1 MSDGGKGSAPRPF
14 SVSQEEYANRF
25 DAIFKKN
32 IKAAEEIHS
41 DKGYRLG
48 NKEDYEAFAK
58 KRQEAALDEMVRISE
73 ELGLYDNE
81 FESIHKYN
89 EETKEVKFRQTYK
102 K

>member
-41 DKGYRLG
+41 DKGYQLG
-48 NKEDYEAFAK
+48 NKEDQEAFAK
-58 KRQEAALDEMVRISE
+58 KRQESALDEMVRISE
-73 ELGLYDNE
+73 EMGLYDDE
-81 FESIHKYN
+81 FDAIHKYN
-89 EETKEVKFRQTYK
+89 EETKEVKLRQFNK
-102 K
+102 

>member
-14 SVSQEEYANRF
+14 SVSQDEYANRF

-41 DKGYRLG
+41 DKGYELG
-48 NKEDYEAFAK
+48 TKEGYEAFNK
-58 KRQEAALDEMVRISE
+58 KRQEAALDEMVRISQE
-73 ELGLYDNE
+73 MGLYDDE
-81 FESIHKYN
+81 FEEIHKYN

-102 K
+102 

>member
-14 SVSQEEYANRF
+14 SVSQDEYANRF

-41 DKGYRLG
+41 DKGYKLG
-48 NKEDYEAFAK
+48 TKEGYEAFNK
-58 KRQEAALDEMVRISE
+58 KRQEAALDEMVRISQE
-73 ELGLYDNE
+73 MGLYDDE
-81 FESIHKYN
+81 FDAIHKYN
-89 EETKEVKFRQTYK
+89 QETQEVKFRQLK

>member
-41 DKGYRLG
+41 DKGYELG
-48 NKEDYEAFAK
+48 TKDGYDAFAK
-58 KRQEAALDEMVRISE
+58 KRQEAALDEMVRISQE
-73 ELGLYDNE
+73 MGLYDDE
-81 FESIHKYN
+81 FEEIHKYN
-89 EETKEVKFRQTYK
+89 QETQEVKFRQLNK
-102 K
+102 

>member
-14 SVSQEEYANRF
+14 SVSQKEYANRF

-41 DKGYRLG
+41 DKGYELG
-48 NKEDYEAFAK
+48 TKEGYDAFAK

-73 ELGLYDNE
+73 EMGLYDDE
-81 FESIHKYN
+81 FDAIHKYN
-89 EETKEVKFRQTYK
+89 EETKEVKLRQFNK
-102 K
+102 

>member
-14 SVSQEEYANRF
+14 SVSQDEYANRF

-41 DKGYRLG
+41 DKGYELG
-48 NKEDYEAFAK
+48 TNEGYEAFAK
-58 KRQEAALDEMVRISE
+58 KRQEAALDEMVRISQE
-73 ELGLYDNE
+73 MDLYDD
-81 FESIHKYN
+81 FEEIHKYN

-102 K
+102 

>member
-41 DKGYRLG
+41 DKGYQLG
-48 NKEDYEAFAK
+48 NKEDQEAFAK
-58 KRQEAALDEMVRISE
+58 KRQEAALDEMVRISQE
-73 ELGLYDNE
+73 MGLYDDE
-81 FESIHKYN
+81 FDALHKYN
-89 EETKEVKFRQTYK
+89 EETKEVKFRQLNK
-102 K
+102 

>member
-41 DKGYRLG
+41 DKGYELG
-48 NKEDYEAFAK
+48 TKEGYEAFAK
-58 KRQEAALDEMVRISE
+58 KRQEATLDEMVRISQE
-73 ELGLYDNE
+73 MGLYDDE
-81 FESIHKYN
+81 FDEIHKYN
-89 EETKEVKFRQTYK
+89 EETKEVKLRQFNK
-102 K
+102 